1 MKNVGDTAR
10 DNWPMIELAIKI
22 WVFDKNVRA
31 EERTIVMECSIS
43 FGNFL
48 ALILNMDFLHQ
59 NNSSN

>member
-22 WVFDKNVRA
+22 WVFVDQNVRA

-48 ALILNMDFLHQ
+48 KRGVDSQYRF
-59 NNSSN
+59 STSE

>member
-1 MKNVGDTAR
+1 MKNVGDTTR

-48 ALILNMDFLHQ
+48 KRDVD
-59 NNSSN
+59 S